1 MPLSFLKTWKQTAE
15 FNFYDF
21 HLEHPVSKLYEKAVP
36 EVNFNQENM
45 HISSEILSLVF
56 DLKLEIDCSHEF
68 WFSSPFRFYTGES
81 IWSAQ
86 VNITKCRIKSATD
99 DAGRGTPDDR
109 GRGRGRQRGERQ
121 PPPDYESCPLQIS
134 VAPRRPPDI
143 ADPKTRYSGQIL
155 CLHFSCLFIKICF
168 DNLENETAIMTELW
182 RLVPWNCIL
191 KKIRGISS
199 Q

>member
-1 MPLSFLKTWKQTAE
+1 MIF
-15 FNFYDF
+15 F
-21 HLEHPVSKLYEKAVP
+21 
-36 EVNFNQENM
+36 
-45 HISSEILSLVF
+45 
-56 DLKLEIDCSHEF
+56 
-68 WFSSPFRFYTGES
+68 SPFRFYTGES

-99 DAGRGTPDDR
+99 DAGRGTSDDR

-121 PPPDYESCPLQIS
+121 PPPDHESCPLQIS

-143 ADPKTRYSGQIL
+143 ADPKTRYSEKIL
-155 CLHFSCLFIKICF
+155 CTFLLFVYEICF
-168 DNLENETAIMTELW
+168 DNLENETAIMTEPW

-191 KKIRGISS
+191 KKIRGILS